1 MSNVIFKLTFRS
13 GGKGDQD
20 LLKDGD
26 QRRVRF
32 DKKTGKPIVET
43 ERKDKPESVSI
54 PLL

>member
-43 ERKDKPESVSI
+43 ERKDKPESVSL
-54 PLL
+54 PLF